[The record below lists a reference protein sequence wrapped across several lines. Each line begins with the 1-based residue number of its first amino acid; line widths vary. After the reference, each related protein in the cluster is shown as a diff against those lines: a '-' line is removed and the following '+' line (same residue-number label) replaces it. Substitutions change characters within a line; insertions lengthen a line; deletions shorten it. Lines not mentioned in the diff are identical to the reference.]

1 LCWLIF
7 IYQCFRYN
15 QINTSDAITT
25 SNNYAINGQSGGKEE
40 IFMSSILDSV
50 NQRTQMVGQ
59 NRLELLMFRL
69 AGKQLYGINVFKV
82 REVIQCPPLTNLPG
96 SHHVVRGVAQI
107 RGKAISVIDLSMAV
121 GGPSVGDVEKAFVVI
136 AEYNRKV
143 QGFLV
148 KGVERIVNMNW
159 SDIHPPP
166 SGSGRSHYLTAVTSI
181 DKQLVEI
188 IDVEKILSEITPNNA
203 TVSDDIVQENA
214 GKAPQDKFVLIADDS
229 SVARS
234 QIKRTVE
241 QLGYKTKIF
250 KDGRECFNYL
260 EGLVDDGITLDDEV
274 IMLISDIEMPE
285 MDGYTLTA
293 EIRNNNELSH
303 LWVMLHTSLSGVF
316 NEAMVEKVGANDFIP
331 KFNPDELARAV
342 QRRIDLED

>member
-1 LCWLIF
+1 
-7 IYQCFRYN
+7 
-15 QINTSDAITT
+15 
-25 SNNYAINGQSGGKEE
+25 
-40 IFMSSILDSV
+40 MSSILDSV

-59 NRLELLMFRL
+59 NRLELLMFSL

-82 REVIQCPPLTNLPG
+82 REVIQCPPLTTLPG
-96 SHHVVRGVAQI
+96 CHHVVRGIAQI

-121 GGPSVGDVEKAFVVI
+121 GGPSLGDVEKCFVII

-148 KGVERIVNMNW
+148 KAVERIVNMNW

-166 SGSGRSHYLTAVTSI
+166 SGSGRTHYLTAVTNI
-181 DKQLVEI
+181 DDKLVEI

-203 TVSDDIVQENA
+203 TVSQEIVDENI
-214 GKAPQDKFVLIADDS
+214 GKAPENKYVLIADDS
-229 SVARS
+229 SVARN

-241 QLGYKTKIF
+241 QLGFKTKIF
-250 KDGRECFNYL
+250 KDGRECYTYL
-260 EGLVDDGITLDDEV
+260 DQLVSDGVELEDEV

-293 EIRNNNELSH
+293 EIRNNDKLSH

-342 QRRIDLED
+342 QRRVDFED